1 MIIRCLG
8 ASRLVVTCVVLA
20 QSLFLSLAGLLGAFL
35 AYWGI
40 GFTAARLI
48 REKTGVVIR
57 ILCPWSRFPQEN
69 ERQSFWDLVEE
80 EGYEALWPGV
90 EPFFPLFGFSAWNFS
105 HRICKRLDSSS
116 SGIPYQPFRQP
127 ESEVLNSAGK

>member
-1 MIIRCLG
+1 MDP
-8 ASRLVVTCVVLA
+8 
-20 QSLFLSLAGLLGAFL
+20 LSLVTL
-35 AYWGI
+35 
-40 GFTAARLI
+40 
-48 REKTGVVIR
+48 
-57 ILCPWSRFPQEN
+57 PQEN

-90 EPFFPLFGFSAWNFS
+90 EPFFPLLVLVLGIFLIGFASGLIPA
-105 HRICKRLDSSS
+105 S